1 MPDEI
6 VIKRL
11 AFIKYLYN
19 VGIEQSQRPEPLCSA
34 SILTF
39 HDAIE
44 LFLQLASEHLNVG
57 RRDIKFLEYWDLISP
72 QLPGNELTQK
82 ESMRRLNRARVA
94 LKHHGTMPSKL
105 DIEAFRGSTTNF
117 FEDNTRIVFGI
128 RFTDISLVDLVQC
141 KDAKNNLKE
150 AGQMLKKNKIEDA
163 LNKAALAFYQVID
176 HYESKT
182 ADQFGRSRFF
192 FGKSMTFL
200 DSFSLGVNQETNLD
214 AKFQRKLT
222 EFVDKVKESVETLQ
236 NAVKILSLGIDYRRY
251 SKFRLVTPIIWRSL
265 GGKYYIHR
273 FASDIKPTPGDVQF
287 CINFV
292 IETAIILQ
300 QFDFSIKE
308 H

>member
-1 MPDEI
+1 
-6 VIKRL
+6 
-11 AFIKYLYN
+11 
-19 VGIEQSQRPEPLCSA
+19 
-34 SILTF
+34 
-39 HDAIE
+39 
-44 LFLQLASEHLNVG
+44 
-57 RRDIKFLEYWDLISP
+57 
-72 QLPGNELTQK
+72 
-82 ESMRRLNRARVA
+82 MRRLNRARVA

-117 FEDNTRIVFGI
+117 FEDNTGIVFGI

-150 AGQMLKKNKIEDA
+150 
-163 LNKAALAFYQVID
+163 
-176 HYESKT
+176 
-182 ADQFGRSRFF
+182 
-192 FGKSMTFL
+192 
-200 DSFSLGVNQETNLD
+200 
-214 AKFQRKLT
+214 
-222 EFVDKVKESVETLQ
+222 
-236 NAVKILSLGIDYRRY
+236 
-251 SKFRLVTPIIWRSL
+251 